1 MQRCKACDAINSLE
15 LLTSYHSK
23 CKRELDAEKYGALLK
38 RIGDALEEHKK
49 ILKRHLESES
59 AATFEIIDLVK
70 RREINVGPTQQKLQ
84 TVSYKTG
91 RDAQHETDASRPTKK
106 TRKSKVK

>member
-15 LLTSYHSK
+15 LLASHHSK
-23 CKRELDAEKYGALLK
+23 CKRELDDEKYGALLK
-38 RIGDALEEHKK
+38 RIGETLEEHKK

-59 AATFEIIDLVK
+59 VTAFEMIDLVK

-84 TVSYKTG
+84 TVPYKTG
-91 RDAQHETDASRPTKK
+91 RDVQHEPVTKK

>member
-23 CKRELDAEKYGALLK
+23 CKKALNEEKYAVCLK
-38 RIGDALEEHKK
+38 AIEATQVELRKMIKQHFEFESRIE
-49 ILKRHLESES
+49 
-59 AATFEIIDLVK
+59 FEMIDLVK

-84 TVSYKTG
+84 TVPYKTG
-91 RDAQHETDASRPTKK
+91 RDAVDSDSRPTKK